1 MQHIEYNSRF
11 INIPPAVFLSSEQF
25 HTGLNGTINRG
36 FNELLI
42 VKHWLISLLT
52 DFYVSNKTTID
63 LFNKYLYYIPLPC
76 LEIKQ

>member
-1 MQHIEYNSRF
+1 MQQIEYNSQVT
-11 INIPPAVFLSSEQF
+11 NNTPAVFLSCEQF
-25 HTGLNGTINRG
+25 HTGLNRTINKV

-42 VKHWLISLLT
+42 IKQYLISLLT
-52 DFYVSNKTTID
+52 DFFVSNKTTID

>member
-1 MQHIEYNSRF
+1 MQQTDYNSQV
-11 INIPPAVFLSSEQF
+11 INRPLAVFLSSEQF
-25 HTGLNGTINRG
+25 LTGLNRSINMV

-42 VKHWLISLLT
+42 VKQCLISLLT
-52 DFYVSNKTTID
+52 DFSLSNKTNID